1 MLNASNR
8 WKDHQVKVAHETSSL
23 GDLIL
28 KTPQRRPSLY
38 VEETDDE
45 SLTLPTSPVGDSL
58 STLDCDDLHESLN
71 VFSFFESSTADCE
84 VRPRRA
90 RNGSILF
97 GHRSDSY
104 LFVSQLAA
112 PENKH
117 LRRSIRFAP
126 LVEER
131 EYAITVDAISSCSGP
146 CALTLDW
153 EHSEPRKV
161 SYNDTF
167 LRCARPVRQLAASER
182 RQWLQET
189 AKLTVDELRLIELQI
204 VSEQVESLQK
214 ELTDLSSD
222 SKAITRWPSSK
233 QSSLQNQYSIDN
245 S

>member
-8 WKDHQVKVAHETSSL
+8 WKDHQVASEPSSL

-38 VEETDDE
+38 VEDTDDD
-45 SLTLPTSPVGDSL
+45 SLTLPTSPIGDSL

-71 VFSFFESSTADCE
+71 VLSFFESAATDCE
-84 VRPRRA
+84 LRPRRA
-90 RNGSILF
+90 ASGSCLS

-126 LVEER
+126 SVEER
-131 EYAITVDAISSCSGP
+131 EYAITVDANLNCSGP

-153 EHSEPRKV
+153 EHAEPRKV
-161 SYNDTF
+161 SYNDTA
-167 LRCARPVRQLAASER
+167 LRGARPVRQLAASER
-182 RQWLQET
+182 REWLQET
-189 AKLTVDELRLIELQI
+189 AKLTADELRLIELQT

-214 ELTDLSSD
+214 ELTDISME
-222 SKAITRWPSSK
+222 SKACTRWPGAR
-233 QSSLQNQYSIDN
+233 QSSSLRSNTVIV
-245 S
+245 